1 MLDCWLFGDG
11 VVGSLLQL
19 RYFIFFSRVLLTDVG
34 DVTGN
39 HKNWDA
45 AGQSDIIQVENE
57 EFRGFDNTHINSTPQ
72 GYYVVNGPVGFC

>member
-1 MLDCWLFGDG
+1 M
-11 VVGSLLQL
+11 
-19 RYFIFFSRVLLTDVG
+19 LLTDVG

-72 GYYVVNGPVGFC
+72 GYYVVNGPVGFCWLGESTVAASNFFRQ